1 MAELT
6 IVKGKLERLRYV
18 KMQAQIGIEDHVRS
32 IRLHT
37 EGYTRK
43 KIDEVPLEM
52 IRDFAVAACRLRS
65 TLDEI
70 EEETAALK
78 KQLGID

>member
-6 IVKGKLERLRYV
+6 IVKGRLERLRYV

-43 KIDEVPLEM
+43 KIDEVPLGM
-52 IRDFAVAACRLRS
+52 IRDFADAACKLQD
-65 TLDEI
+65 TLMEI

-78 KQLGID
+78 RQLGM